1 MAQFKLRNAPQY
13 VAALHPGVFKLRSAP
28 MYVAVQSPP
37 DLDVRNVRAYA
48 LAVPDVDIT
57 VRKLSAYAL
66 VQPSPVTYLAL
77 RGDVALLQAVNKEHG
92 KTLTDAQ
99 VYFENARVLANDG
112 RYNSQ
117 VTMKPKEGFLYSGSM
132 TFRYNRFPLN
142 DFFAAQDTSVLPA
155 GNQTTIHARLPAIN
169 AAFGCNLATT
179 DVVDG
184 PVAADAQAITLTVAS
199 GSFLFSP
206 GSQSTIGSAPSAP
219 DLAQLAPVTNLDGF
233 DPAIDLADNAPV
245 TNLAGFDPEE

>member
-1 MAQFKLRNAPQY
+1 MDQLKLRNAPLY
-13 VAALHPGVFKLRSAP
+13 VAALAPGNLKLRAAP
-28 MYVAVQSPP
+28 VYVAIQSPP
-37 DLDVRNVRAYA
+37 NLDVRNVRAYA

-99 VYFENARVLANDG
+99 VFFENARVLANDG

-132 TFRYNRFPLN
+132 TFRYNRFPID
-142 DFFAAQDTSVLPA
+142 DFFASQDTSTLP
-155 GNQTTIHARLPAIN
+155 GNQTTIHARLAAIN
-169 AAFGCNLATT
+169 AAFGCNLIAA

-184 PVAADAQAITLTVAS
+184 PVAADATSLTLTVAS
-199 GSFLFSP
+199 GSFLFAP
-206 GSQSTIGSAPSAP
+206 GSQSTIGTAPSAP
-219 DLAQLAPVTNLDGF
+219 DLATMAPVTDLGGF
-233 DPAIDLADNAPV
+233 DPENDLVTNAPV
-245 TNLAGFDPEE
+245 TNLAGFDPEG